1 MRLRIDFSYD
11 GTDFSGWAKQ
21 PGLHTVQGSLDAAL
35 ATILRLDTIQS
46 TVAGRTDAGV
56 HATGQTA
63 HIDVD
68 DSVKPERLQ
77 RQLNSIL
84 TSGAI
89 HVHRVTVAPPG
100 FDARYSPMFRRY
112 EYRVSDA
119 VGNRDPRTRHFTFW
133 VDEHLD
139 IDLMN
144 TAAASILGLHD
155 WTTYCK
161 PRSRAT
167 RATRVRELQ
176 IFRWRRDSDGTLV
189 AELQADAFCHNMVRN
204 LVGMCIA
211 VGRGKLSVGDAVT
224 LREERTR
231 TSAFI
236 VFPPHGLTLVAV
248 GYPADDKVGER
259 AELARSRR
267 EPV

>member
-21 PGLHTVQGSLDAAL
+21 PGLHTVQGSLDVAL

-68 DSVKPERLQ
+68 DSVKPEQLL

-84 TSGAI
+84 SGVAI
-89 HVHRVTVAPPG
+89 HIHRVMVAPLG

-119 VGNRDPRTRHFTFW
+119 IGNRDPRTRNFTLW
-133 VDEHLD
+133 VDDHLD
-139 IDLMN
+139 IDRMN
-144 TAAASILGLHD
+144 AAATSILGLHD

-161 PRSRAT
+161 PRP

-176 IFRWRRDSDGTLV
+176 IFRWRREKDGTLV
-189 AELQADAFCHNMVRN
+189 AEVQADAFCHNMVRN

-211 VGRGKLSVGDAVT
+211 VGRGKLTVSDAVK
-224 LREERTR
+224 LREERAR

-236 VFPPHGLTLVAV
+236 VVPPHGLTLVEV
-248 GYPADDKVGER
+248 GYPADDEVGER
-259 AELARSRR
+259 AELSRARR
-267 EPV
+267 ESV

>member
-21 PGLHTVQGSLDAAL
+21 PGLHTVQGSLDVAL

-68 DSVKPERLQ
+68 DSVKPEQLL

-84 TSGAI
+84 SGVAI
-89 HVHRVTVAPPG
+89 HIHRVMVAPPG

-119 VGNRDPRTRHFTFW
+119 IGNRDPRTRNFTLW
-133 VDEHLD
+133 VDDHLD
-139 IDLMN
+139 IDRMN
-144 TAAASILGLHD
+144 AAATSILGLHD

-161 PRSRAT
+161 PRP

-176 IFRWRRDSDGTLV
+176 IFRWRREKDGTLV
-189 AELQADAFCHNMVRN
+189 AEVQADAFCHNMVRN

-211 VGRGKLSVGDAVT
+211 VGRGKLTVSDAVK
-224 LREERTR
+224 LRDERAR

-236 VFPPHGLTLVAV
+236 VVPPHGLTLVEV
-248 GYPADDKVGER
+248 GYPADDEVGER
-259 AELARSRR
+259 AELSRARR
-267 EPV
+267 ESV

>member
-11 GTDFSGWAKQ
+11 GTDFAGWAKQ
-21 PGLHTVQGSLDAAL
+21 PGLHTVQGTLDGAL
-35 ATILRLDTIQS
+35 ATILRMDTIQS

-56 HATGQTA
+56 HAIGQTA
-63 HIDVD
+63 HVDVD
-68 DSVKPERLQ
+68 DAVKPERLI

-84 TSGAI
+84 ASEPI
-89 HVHRVTVAPPG
+89 HVHRVMVAPPG

-119 VGNRDPRTRHFTFW
+119 VGNRDPRTRNFTLW
-133 VDEHLD
+133 IDDHLD

-144 TAAASILGLHD
+144 EAATSLCGLHD

-161 PRSRAT
+161 PRPG
-167 RATRVRELQ
+167 ATRVRELQ
-176 IFRWRRDSDGTLV
+176 IFRWRRENDGTLV
-189 AELQADAFCHNMVRN
+189 AEVQADAFCHSMVRN
-204 LVGMCIA
+204 LVGVCIA
-211 VGRGKLSVGDAVT
+211 VGRGKLTVSDAVR

-236 VFPPHGLTLVAV
+236 VIPPHGLTLVEV
-248 GYPADDKVGER
+248 GYPADDEVGNR
-259 AELARSRR
+259 AELSRTRR

>member
-21 PGLHTVQGSLDAAL
+21 PGLHTVQGSLDVAL

-68 DSVKPERLQ
+68 DSVKPEQLL

-84 TSGAI
+84 SGVAI
-89 HVHRVTVAPPG
+89 HIHRVMVAPPG

-119 VGNRDPRTRHFTFW
+119 VGNRDPRTRNFTLW
-133 VDEHLD
+133 VDDHLD
-139 IDLMN
+139 IDRMN
-144 TAAASILGLHD
+144 AAATSILGLHD

-161 PRSRAT
+161 PRP

-176 IFRWRRDSDGTLV
+176 IFRWRREKDGTLV
-189 AELQADAFCHNMVRN
+189 AEVQADAFCHNMVRN

-211 VGRGKLSVGDAVT
+211 VGRGKLTVSDAVK
-224 LREERTR
+224 LREERAR

-236 VFPPHGLTLVAV
+236 VVPPHGLTLVEV
-248 GYPADDKVGER
+248 GYPADDEVGER
-259 AELARSRR
+259 AELSRARR
-267 EPV
+267 ESV

>member
-1 MRLRIDFSYD
+1 MRLRIDFSYE
-11 GTDFSGWAKQ
+11 GTDFAGWAKQ
-21 PGLHTVQGSLDAAL
+21 PELQTVQGTLDGAL
-35 ATILRLDTIQS
+35 AIILRLDTIQS

-77 RQLNSIL
+77 RQLKSIL
-84 TSGAI
+84 AGGAI
-89 HVHRVTVAPPG
+89 HVHRVAVAPPG

-119 VGNRDPRTRHFTFW
+119 VGNRDPRTRHITFW
-133 VDEHLD
+133 VDDHLD
-139 IDLMN
+139 LDLMN
-144 TAAASILGLHD
+144 EAATSILGLHD

-161 PRSRAT
+161 PRP

-176 IFRWRRDSDGTLV
+176 IFRWRRDDDGTLV
-189 AELQADAFCHNMVRN
+189 AEVQADAFCHNMVRN

-211 VGRGKLSVGDAVT
+211 VGRGKLTVSDAVA

-236 VFPPHGLTLVAV
+236 VIPPHGLTLVEV
-248 GYPADDKVGER
+248 GYPADDEVGDR
-259 AELARSRR
+259 AELSRARR

>member
-11 GTDFSGWAKQ
+11 GTNFAGWAKQ
-21 PGLHTVQGSLDAAL
+21 PGLHTVQGTLDGAL
-35 ATILRLDTIQS
+35 ATILRMDTIQS

-56 HATGQTA
+56 HAIGQTA
-63 HIDVD
+63 HVDVD
-68 DSVKPERLQ
+68 DAVKPERLI

-84 TSGAI
+84 ASEPI

-119 VGNRDPRTRHFTFW
+119 VGNRDPRTRNFTLW
-133 VDEHLD
+133 IDDHLD

-144 TAAASILGLHD
+144 AAATSLCGLHD

-161 PRSRAT
+161 PRPG
-167 RATRVRELQ
+167 ATRVRELQ
-176 IFRWRRDSDGTLV
+176 IFRWRRENDGTLV
-189 AELQADAFCHNMVRN
+189 AEVQADAFCHSMVRN
-204 LVGMCIA
+204 LVGVCIA
-211 VGRGKLSVGDAVT
+211 VGRGKLHASDAVS

-236 VFPPHGLTLVAV
+236 VIPPHGLTLVEV
-248 GYPADDKVGER
+248 GYPADDEVGDR
-259 AELARSRR
+259 AELSRNRR

>member
-21 PGLHTVQGSLDAAL
+21 PGLHTVQGSLDTAL
-35 ATILRLDTIQS
+35 ATILRLDAIQS

-68 DSVKPERLQ
+68 DSVKPEQLI

-84 TSGAI
+84 SGVAI
-89 HVHRVTVAPPG
+89 HIHRVTVAPPG

-119 VGNRDPRTRHFTFW
+119 VGNRDPRTRHFTLW
-133 VDEHLD
+133 VDDHLD

-144 TAAASILGLHD
+144 AAATSILGLHD

-161 PRSRAT
+161 PRP

-176 IFRWRRDSDGTLV
+176 IFRWRREPDGTLV
-189 AELQADAFCHNMVRN
+189 AEVQADAFCHNMVRN

-211 VGRGKLSVGDAVT
+211 VGRGKLTVGDAVA

-236 VFPPHGLTLVAV
+236 VTPPHGLTLVEV
-248 GYPADDKVGER
+248 GYPADDEVGER
-259 AELARSRR
+259 AELSRARR
-267 EPV
+267 ESV

>member
-11 GTDFSGWAKQ
+11 GANYSGWAKQ
-21 PGLHTVQGSLDAAL
+21 PGLHTVQGTLDVAL
-35 ATILRLDTIQS
+35 ATILRMDTIQS

-68 DSVKPERLQ
+68 VSVKPERLT
-77 RQLNSIL
+77 RQLNSFL
-84 TSGAI
+84 ANESI
-89 HVHRVTVAPPG
+89 HVHRVAVAPPG
-100 FDARYSPMFRRY
+100 FDARYSPIFRRY

-119 VGNRDPRTRHFTFW
+119 VGNRDPRTRHFTLW
-133 VDEHLD
+133 IDDHLD

-144 TAAASILGLHD
+144 QAATSILGLHD

-161 PRSRAT
+161 PRP

-176 IFRWRRDSDGTLV
+176 IFRWRREIDGTLV
-189 AELQADAFCHNMVRN
+189 AEVQADAFCHNMVRN

-211 VGRGKLSVGDAVT
+211 VGRGKLTVSDAVR

-236 VFPPHGLTLVAV
+236 VIPPHGLTLVEV
-248 GYPADDKVGER
+248 GYPADDEVGDR
-259 AELARSRR
+259 AELSRTRR

>member
-1 MRLRIDFSYD
+1 LRLRIDFSYD

-21 PGLHTVQGSLDAAL
+21 PNLHTVQGTLDGAL
-35 ATILRLDTIQS
+35 ATILRMDSIQS

-63 HIDVD
+63 HVDVD
-68 DSVKPERLQ
+68 DSVEPERLL

-84 TSGAI
+84 SSGAI
-89 HVHRVTVAPPG
+89 HVHRVTVAAPG

-119 VGNRDPRTRHFTFW
+119 VGNRDPRTRRFTLW
-133 VDEHLD
+133 VDDHLD
-139 IDLMN
+139 VELMN
-144 TAAASILGLHD
+144 AAAASILGLHD

-161 PRSRAT
+161 PRP

-189 AELQADAFCHNMVRN
+189 AEVQADAFCHNLVRN

-236 VFPPHGLTLVAV
+236 VIPPHGLTLVEV
-248 GYPADDKVGER
+248 GYPADNEVGDR
-259 AELARSRR
+259 AELSRARR

>member
-21 PGLHTVQGSLDAAL
+21 PGLRTVQGSLDVAL

-63 HIDVD
+63 HVDVD
-68 DSVKPERLQ
+68 DSVKPEQLL

-84 TSGAI
+84 SGVAI
-89 HVHRVTVAPPG
+89 HIQRVTAAPPG

-119 VGNRDPRTRHFTFW
+119 VGNRDPRTRHFTLW
-133 VDEHLD
+133 VDDQLD

-144 TAAASILGLHD
+144 AAATSILGLHD

-161 PRSRAT
+161 PRP

-176 IFRWRRDSDGTLV
+176 IFRWRREPDGTLV
-189 AELQADAFCHNMVRN
+189 AEVQADAFCHNMVRN

-211 VGRGKLSVGDAVT
+211 VGRGKLTVGDAVA

-236 VFPPHGLTLVAV
+236 VTPPHGLTLVEV
-248 GYPADDKVGER
+248 GYPADDEVGER
-259 AELARSRR
+259 AELSRARR
-267 EPV
+267 ESV

>member
-21 PGLHTVQGSLDAAL
+21 PGLHTVQGSLDVAL

-68 DSVKPERLQ
+68 DSVKPEQLL

-84 TSGAI
+84 SGVAI
-89 HVHRVTVAPPG
+89 HIHRVMVAPPG

-119 VGNRDPRTRHFTFW
+119 VGNRDPRTRNFTLW
-133 VDEHLD
+133 LDDHLD
-139 IDLMN
+139 IDRMN
-144 TAAASILGLHD
+144 AAATSILGLHD

-161 PRSRAT
+161 PRP

-176 IFRWRRDSDGTLV
+176 IFRWRREKDGTLV
-189 AELQADAFCHNMVRN
+189 AEVQADAFCHNMVRN

-211 VGRGKLSVGDAVT
+211 VGRGKLTVSDAVK
-224 LREERTR
+224 LREERAR

-236 VFPPHGLTLVAV
+236 VVPPHGLTLVEV
-248 GYPADDKVGER
+248 GYPADDEVGER
-259 AELARSRR
+259 AELSRARR
-267 EPV
+267 ESV

>member
-21 PGLHTVQGSLDAAL
+21 PDLNTVQGTLDGAL
-35 ATILRLDTIQS
+35 ATVLRMDTIQS

-63 HIDVD
+63 HVDVSD
-68 DSVKPERLQ
+68 AVKPEQLI

-84 TSGAI
+84 TVGSI
-89 HVHRVTVAPPG
+89 HIDRVTVAPPG
-100 FDARYSPMFRRY
+100 FDARYSSIYRRY

-119 VGNRDPRTRHFTFW
+119 VSVRDPRSRRFTLW

-144 TAAASILGLHD
+144 KAATSLLGLHD
-155 WTTYCK
+155 WTTFCK
-161 PRSRAT
+161 PRP

-176 IFRWRRDSDGTLV
+176 IFRWRREYDGTLV
-189 AELQADAFCHNMVRN
+189 AEVQADAFCHNMVRN

-236 VFPPHGLTLVAV
+236 VVPPHGLTLVEV
-248 GYPADDKVGER
+248 GYPADDEVGDR
-259 AELARSRR
+259 AELSRTRR

>member
-11 GTDFSGWAKQ
+11 GTDFAGWAKQ
-21 PGLHTVQGSLDAAL
+21 PGLHTVQGTLDGAL
-35 ATILRLDTIQS
+35 ATILRMDTIQS

-63 HIDVD
+63 HVDVD
-68 DSVKPERLQ
+68 ESVKPEQLI

-84 TSGAI
+84 ASEPI
-89 HVHRVTVAPPG
+89 HVHRVTTAPPG

-119 VGNRDPRTRHFTFW
+119 VGNRDPRTRHFTLW

-139 IDLMN
+139 VDLMN
-144 TAAASILGLHD
+144 EAATSILGLHD
-155 WTTYCK
+155 WKTYCK
-161 PRSRAT
+161 PRPG
-167 RATRVRELQ
+167 ATRVRELQ
-176 IFRWRRDSDGTLV
+176 IFRWRRDNDGTLV
-189 AELQADAFCHNMVRN
+189 AEVQADAFCHNMVRN
-204 LVGMCIA
+204 LVGVCIA
-211 VGRGKLSVGDAVT
+211 VGRGKLHVSDAVT

-236 VFPPHGLTLVAV
+236 VIPPHGLTLVEV
-248 GYPADDKVGER
+248 GYPADDEVGDR
-259 AELARSRR
+259 AELSRTRR

>member
-21 PGLHTVQGSLDAAL
+21 PHLNTVQGSLDSAL
-35 ATILRLDTIQS
+35 ATILRAESIQS

-56 HATGQTA
+56 HATAQTA
-63 HIDVD
+63 HVDVD
-68 DSVKPERLQ
+68 NAVKPERLM

-84 TSGAI
+84 AGRSI
-89 HVHRVTVAPPG
+89 HIHRLTVAPPG
-100 FDARYSPMFRRY
+100 FDARYSSIFRRY

-119 VGNRDPRTRHFTFW
+119 VTVRDPRSRRFTLW
-133 VDEHLD
+133 VDDHLD

-144 TAAASILGLHD
+144 AAASSLLGLHD

-161 PRSRAT
+161 PRQG
-167 RATRVRELQ
+167 ATRVRELQ
-176 IFRWRRDSDGTLV
+176 KFRWWREKDGMLV
-189 AELQADAFCHNMVRN
+189 AEVQADAFCHNMVRN

-211 VGRGKLSVGDAVT
+211 VGRGKLDPSDAVR

-236 VFPPHGLTLVAV
+236 VIPPHGLTLVEV
-248 GYPADDKVGER
+248 GYPADDEVGVQ
-259 AELARSRR
+259 AELSRTRR

>member
-21 PGLHTVQGSLDAAL
+21 PGLHTVQGSLDVAL

-68 DSVKPERLQ
+68 DSVKPEQLL

-84 TSGAI
+84 SGVAI
-89 HVHRVTVAPPG
+89 HIHRVMVAPPG

-119 VGNRDPRTRHFTFW
+119 IGNRDPRTRNFTLW
-133 VDEHLD
+133 VDDHLD
-139 IDLMN
+139 IDRMN
-144 TAAASILGLHD
+144 AAATSILGLHD

-161 PRSRAT
+161 PRP

-176 IFRWRRDSDGTLV
+176 IFRWRREKDGTLV
-189 AELQADAFCHNMVRN
+189 AEVQADAFCHNMVRN

-211 VGRGKLSVGDAVT
+211 VGRGKLTVSDAVK
-224 LREERTR
+224 LREERAR

-236 VFPPHGLTLVAV
+236 VVPPHGLTLVEV
-248 GYPADDKVGER
+248 GYPADDEVGER
-259 AELARSRR
+259 AELSRARR
-267 EPV
+267 ESV

>member
-21 PGLHTVQGSLDAAL
+21 PNLHTVQGTLDGAL
-35 ATILRLDTIQS
+35 ATILRMDSIQS

-63 HIDVD
+63 HVDVD
-68 DSVKPERLQ
+68 DSVEPERLL

-84 TSGAI
+84 SSGAI
-89 HVHRVTVAPPG
+89 HVHRVTVAAPG

-119 VGNRDPRTRHFTFW
+119 VGNRDPRTRRFTLW
-133 VDEHLD
+133 VDDHLD
-139 IDLMN
+139 VELMN
-144 TAAASILGLHD
+144 AAAASILGLHD

-161 PRSRAT
+161 PRP

-189 AELQADAFCHNMVRN
+189 AEVQADAFCHNLVRN

-236 VFPPHGLTLVAV
+236 VIPPHGLTLVEV
-248 GYPADDKVGER
+248 GYPADNEVGDR
-259 AELARSRR
+259 AELSRARR

>member
-1 MRLRIDFSYD
+1 
-11 GTDFSGWAKQ
+11 
-21 PGLHTVQGSLDAAL
+21 
-35 ATILRLDTIQS
+35 
-46 TVAGRTDAGV
+46 
-56 HATGQTA
+56 
-63 HIDVD
+63 
-68 DSVKPERLQ
+68 VKPEQLM

-84 TSGAI
+84 SGVAI
-89 HVHRVTVAPPG
+89 HIHRVTVAPPG

-119 VGNRDPRTRHFTFW
+119 VGNRDPRTRHFTLW
-133 VDEHLD
+133 VDDHLD

-144 TAAASILGLHD
+144 AAATSILGLHD

-161 PRSRAT
+161 PRP

-176 IFRWRRDSDGTLV
+176 IFRWRREPDGTLV
-189 AELQADAFCHNMVRN
+189 AEVQADAFCHNMVRN

-211 VGRGKLSVGDAVT
+211 VGRGKLTVGDAVA

-236 VFPPHGLTLVAV
+236 VTPPHGLTLVEV
-248 GYPADDKVGER
+248 GYPADDEVGER
-259 AELARSRR
+259 AELSRARR
-267 EPV
+267 ESV